1 MAAEDHGLAEDH
13 DWGIG
18 GKGSKMA
25 EDVGEQDKDG
35 QETAQE
41 EQIRVRQTLYAAIAV
56 LLIMGAGWYLI
67 TELNRSAKLQA
78 CMEQGRRNCVE
89 PQYMLGGPRH

>member
-1 MAAEDHGLAEDH
+1 MADDE
-13 DWGIG
+13 
-18 GKGSKMA
+18 
-25 EDVGEQDKDG
+25 DG

-56 LLIMGAGWYLI
+56 LLLMGAGWYLV
-67 TELNRSAKLQA
+67 TELNRSSKLQA

-89 PQYMLGGPRH
+89 PQYMLGGPRQ